1 MSNNK
6 IAFEEILASK
16 YYNHY
21 EDNDYALYDV
31 REFYYPYFK
40 IVCNCIFREKNQ
52 ISLIEEIFLS
62 AISCGIKEYQELE
75 NFLGIDREVFEE
87 VAGKLHLENLFI
99 EEPNLILAAQGT
111 KILEEGKKLE
121 TIEDEKFLV
130 LDGITGEIVK
140 INNYKNERK
149 GNNKKAIDIRVQIP
163 YPKNETLDKAI
174 ENKALQT
181 ILFEA
186 ISKDNSKERTLYE
199 IKDINEDKST
209 KIHKKYF
216 VLFFKN
222 RDNPKKVLV
231 VNDGQPDDDM
241 TNLVNKIEK
250 SGKIL
255 FDFSRDTEEEHKE
268 LEKDIT
274 ISEYTEVYSLE
285 NGTQISTYDHPK
297 FFDYAL
303 KYSKKEI
310 IIISPW
316 IKWIVIKNKIKHIE
330 DALKKGI
337 KINFFYGMG
346 NHKKD
351 IDKES
356 KDFFKKMRREYY
368 DLFSFSTTHQDDHSK
383 IIICDRDWMITTSFN
398 WTSFKGDESMGDRRG
413 ERGSFINKKDE
424 IDKVLK
430 DYVTKPENT

>member
-1 MSNNK
+1 MNNNK

-21 EDNDYALYDV
+21 EDNDYTLYDV

-75 NFLGIDREVFEE
+75 KFLGIDREVFEE
-87 VAGKLHLENLFI
+87 VAGKLHLKNLFI
-99 EEPNLILAAQGT
+99 EEPNLILTAQG
-111 KILEEGKKLE
+111 KEILEEGEKLE
-121 TIEDEKFLV
+121 TIEDERVLV
-130 LDGITGEIVK
+130 LDGITGK
-140 INNYKNERK
+140 ILKKIDKYNDEKK
-149 GNNKKAIDIRVQIP
+149 KNNKKAIDIRVQIP
-163 YPKNETLDKAI
+163 YPKNETLDKII

-186 ISKDNSKERTLYE
+186 ISKDDSKDRTLYE
-199 IKDINEDKST
+199 IKDINDNPYKF
-209 KIHKKYF
+209 HKKYF

-222 RDNPKKVLV
+222 SDNPKKVLIV
-231 VNDGQPDDDM
+231 SDGQPDDNM
-241 TNLVNKIEK
+241 TNLVNNIEK
-250 SGKIL
+250 SGKVL
-255 FDFSRDTEEEHKE
+255 FDFSRDTEEEHKK

-285 NGTQISTYDHPK
+285 NGTQISTYEHPK

-303 KYSKKEI
+303 KYAKKEI
-310 IIISPW
+310 VIISPW
-316 IKWIVIKNKIKHIE
+316 IKWIVIEDKVTYIE
-330 DALKKGI
+330 KALKKGV
-337 KINFFYGMG
+337 KISFFYGMG
-346 NHKKD
+346 RNDD
-351 IDKES
+351 IDNRSKNFLEEMKENYS
-356 KDFFKKMRREYY
+356 N
-368 DLFSFSTTHQDDHSK
+368 LISFSTTNQHDHSK

-398 WTSFKGDESMGDRRG
+398 WTSFKGDKSMGDRRG
-413 ERGSFINKKDE
+413 ERGSFINSRNK

-430 DYVTKPENT
+430 DYIKE

>member
-6 IAFEEILASK
+6 IAFEEILANK

-21 EDNDYALYDV
+21 EDDDYTLYDI

-75 NFLGIDREVFEE
+75 DFLGIDREVFEE

-99 EEPNLILAAQGT
+99 EKPNLILTAQGT
-111 KILEEGKKLE
+111 KILEEGEKLE
-121 TIEDEKFLV
+121 SIEDEKFLV
-130 LDGITGEIVK
+130 LDGITGKIVK

-163 YPKNETLDKAI
+163 YPKNKTLDKVI

-186 ISKDNSKERTLYE
+186 ISKDNSNERTLYE
-199 IKDINEDKST
+199 IKDINEDKSM

-222 RDNPKKVLV
+222 SDNPKKVLIIS
-231 VNDGQPDDDM
+231 DGQPDDNM

-250 SGKIL
+250 NGKVL
-255 FDFSRDTEEEHKE
+255 FDFSRDTEKKHKE
-268 LEKDIT
+268 LEKDIA

-285 NGTQISTYDHPK
+285 NGTQISTYEHPK

-303 KYSKKEI
+303 KYAKKEI
-310 IIISPW
+310 VIISPW
-316 IKWIVIKNKIKHIE
+316 IKWIVMEDKAEHIK
-330 DALKKGI
+330 DALERNV

-346 NHKKD
+346 KNND
-351 IDKES
+351 IDNRSEN
-356 KDFFKKMRREYY
+356 FLEEMKKNYSN
-368 DLFSFSTTHQDDHSK
+368 LISFSTTNQHDHSK

-398 WTSFKGDESMGDRRG
+398 WTSFKGDESMGDKRG
-413 ERGSFINKKDE
+413 ERGSFINKRDE
-424 IDKVLK
+424 IDKVLQ
-430 DYVTKPENT
+430 DYICNDENL